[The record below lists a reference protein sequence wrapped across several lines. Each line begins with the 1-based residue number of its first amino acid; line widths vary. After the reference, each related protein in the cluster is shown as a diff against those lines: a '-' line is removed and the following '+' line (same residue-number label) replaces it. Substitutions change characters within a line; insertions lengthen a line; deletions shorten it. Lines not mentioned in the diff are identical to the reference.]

1 MPSPPCVNT
10 IKHIACVVSK
20 FVELA
25 LPEIACVA
33 VKPSMRA
40 CVVRKFIELALP
52 EVACVAV
59 NTIEHIACVVSKFVE
74 LALPEVACVAVTP
87 LMRACV
93 MCKLIRPCLRPEHVE
108 LALPAACPC

>member
-40 CVVRKFIELALP
+40 CVVRKFIEPA
-52 EVACVAV
+52 E
-59 NTIEHIACVVSKFVE
+59 
-74 LALPEVACVAVTP
+74 
-87 LMRACV
+87 
-93 MCKLIRPCLRPEHVE
+93 LRP
-108 LALPAACPC
+108 